1 MPYAWRSTVAAPNPA
16 ELEAG
21 LVAARTAWDGP
32 QSRPINAMARGFAGL
47 AGVEPDLAAWPNLE
61 RALLFDPLSAVS
73 FGLSEPDA
81 LPEASQRTREAAAAL
96 RRITGP
102 AFEPEEQGLRDL
114 VRGAFP
120 QTA

>member
-1 MPYAWRSTVAAPNPA
+1 
-16 ELEAG
+16 
-21 LVAARTAWDGP
+21 
-32 QSRPINAMARGFAGL
+32 MARGFAGL